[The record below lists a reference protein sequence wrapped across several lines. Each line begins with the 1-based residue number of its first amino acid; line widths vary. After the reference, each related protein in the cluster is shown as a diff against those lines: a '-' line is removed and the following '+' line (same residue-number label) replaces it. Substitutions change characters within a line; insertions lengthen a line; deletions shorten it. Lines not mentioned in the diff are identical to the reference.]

1 MRRSLSLTMLILA
14 VGLVLLLA
22 ACSPKSGSVPSG
34 IPDTGNGTPAVLVS
48 PTPTL
53 QAASAG
59 SKVGFYTFV
68 RQNQL
73 WMALNSENAT
83 QVTHFDFSQA
93 PEVFWQSPAWSP
105 DHKHL
110 SYLFNALPAGV
121 GGGGCPEPDY
131 TATSSLYVLD
141 TSTQQLTSIT
151 LPQVATDARAEG
163 KPRSDSWQYAFWED
177 AQHLLAWYNG
187 VTGKTSN
194 DAGLYRYDLQTH
206 SLIKVASSEQLGA
219 TSPINAQQ
227 GQSMLLS
234 LRYRQGQLYYETV
247 EQPGQQDSRLA
258 IYRLS
263 VNDPGAPRQQ
273 VVELGKETW
282 CAGGQSSALTQPGWD
297 ISPDG
302 TKLVVQKI
310 ENGTPGQEASSL
322 DIVPVDGSATQKVF
336 LQAPATFLAQNALLR
351 WSPQGNAVVASERH
365 HITGQGPYLVS
376 LDHPQDTQA
385 YAPFVSGAVS
395 WRSDGQAFALQSS
408 EAVEGMAPS
417 DVYLFAPG
425 EKNAR
430 LLEKDARVFSWG

>member
-1 MRRSLSLTMLILA
+1 MRRSLPLTMLILA
-14 VGLVLLLA
+14 VGLVLILV

-34 IPDTGNGTPAVLVS
+34 TPDTGNGTPSILSS
-48 PTPTL
+48 PTPAL

-73 WMALNSENAT
+73 WMALNNENAA

-93 PEVFWQSPAWSP
+93 PEAFWQPPAWSP
-105 DHKHL
+105 DHKYL

-141 TSTQQLTSIT
+141 ISTQQLTSIT
-151 LPQVATDARAEG
+151 LPRVATDVKAEG
-163 KPRSDSWQYAFWED
+163 KPRSDAWQYAFWED

-194 DAGLYRYDLQTH
+194 DAGLYRYDVQAH
-206 SLIKVASSEQLGA
+206 SLSKVVSSEQLGA
-219 TSPINAQQ
+219 TSPMNAQQ
-227 GQSMLLS
+227 GQSMLLL
-234 LRYRQGQLYYETV
+234 LRYRHGQLYYETV
-247 EQPGQQDSRLA
+247 EQPGQQDSHLA
-258 IYRLS
+258 VYRLS
-263 VNDPGAPRQQ
+263 VNDASAQRQQ
-273 VVELGKETW
+273 VADLGKEAW
-282 CAGGQSSALTQPGWD
+282 CAGGRSSALTQPGWD

-302 TKLVVQKI
+302 TKLAVQKI
-310 ENGTPGQEASSL
+310 ENGVPGQEASSL
-322 DIVPVDGSATQKVF
+322 TIVPVDGSAAQKVF
-336 LQAPATFLAQNALLR
+336 TQAPVSFLGQNVLLR

-385 YAPFVSGAVS
+385 YAPFVSGTVS
-395 WRSDGQAFALQSS
+395 WRGDGQAFALQST

-417 DVYLFAPG
+417 DVYLFIPG

-430 LLEKDARVFSWG
+430 LLEKDARVFAWG